1 MVAPKWSRVDQVDLD
16 RGPPAGGR
24 GRPPDGQSRAELD
37 GVGEQGRHGNYDGAG
52 VMDGPVG
59 ADRHAVTVLFDPP
72 HRLIQQDA
80 VA

>member
-1 MVAPKWSRVDQVDLD
+1 MVAPEWARVDQVNLD
-16 RGPPAGGR
+16 RAPPAGHR

-37 GVGEQGRHGNYDGAG
+37 GAGEQRRHGHHDRVG